1 MVVARQIQTNFS
13 SGELNPLMRFRS
25 DTGAYQ
31 NGAARLRNIALL
43 NTGGVT
49 RRPGTTYLAALP
61 ARSRLVSFDF
71 DDNERYIF
79 ALSNAKLTVY
89 NVNGG
94 LVATV
99 TSGATW
105 TTGQLFELTYTQVG
119 DTMILAHQSFRP
131 KVITRT
137 SASTFTI
144 TDFTFDQSVN
154 GNLTYQP
161 YYKFAAD
168 AVTLACSSTT
178 GSVTVTAS
186 APSFTASYV
195 GLRLRWQDVEI
206 AITAFT
212 NSTTLTG
219 TIQGTLKAEYDID
232 PFRSEIN
239 STTVE
244 LTHVLH
250 GFATGATVIITGS
263 NAVGGIPATELNAT
277 HTITVIDDNRYSITV
292 TTAATESI
300 DGGGPAVFYTSST
313 TATRT
318 WYEPVFAT
326 PNGWP
331 AAVAFHDGR
340 LWFGGTTAQ
349 PDGLYGS
356 TINQYFNFDVGDG
369 LDNQAVQVAIGSEDI
384 SNIQH
389 IVSNRDLQI
398 FTATSEFIAPRSNA
412 QVLTPANTRV
422 LRQTPYGCSFVTPIP
437 FDGGTLFV
445 QNSGKGVREFIYAD
459 SENSYASTDLSLL
472 ASHLIINPRDL
483 AVLYGTSSRN
493 EQYAG
498 VVNSDGT
505 MAIFHSA
512 RAEQLA
518 GWSLWSV
525 DDADID
531 SVCAINNAL
540 YVSVL
545 RGTAY
550 SLEKFAADD
559 LLSLDSSSTYTA
571 GSPTAT
577 WTVAAR
583 FNNKE
588 VFVFGD
594 GEYLG
599 PYTVNGSSTLTLDTQ
614 VSEIVIGYDYTVEIK
629 TLPANVMMP
638 NGSMIGLP
646 KRINRVFLGLD
657 STLGVS
663 VQGNRLILRGVTDD
677 FSLGLTPFTGIQDF
691 YLLGYAKEAQITIT
705 QAEPLPMRVLGMN
718 MEVAF

>member
-1 MVVARQIQTNFS
+1 MVVMRQIQTNFS
-13 SGELNPLMRFRS
+13 SGELDPLMRFRS

-31 NGAARLRNIALL
+31 NGAARLRNVALL

-61 ARSRLVSFDF
+61 ARSRLISFDF
-71 DDNERYIF
+71 DENERYIF
-79 ALSNAKLTVY
+79 ALSNNRLTVY
-89 NVNGG
+89 DTDGVLIANI
-94 LVATV
+94 

-105 TTGQLFELTYTQVG
+105 TTNELFSLTYAQVA
-119 DTMILAHQSFRP
+119 DTMILAHQSWAP
-131 KVITRT
+131 KVIKRT

-144 TDFTFDQSVN
+144 TDFAFDQSVN
-154 GNLTYQP
+154 QDFTYQP
-161 YYKFAAD
+161 YFKFADD
-168 AVTLACSSTT
+168 AVTLACSGTT

-186 APSFTASYV
+186 APSFTSDYV

-206 AITAFT
+206 AITGYT

-219 TIQGTLKAEYDID
+219 TIRGTLKAEYDID
-232 PFRSEIN
+232 PFRSTIS

-244 LTHVLH
+244 VTHVLH
-250 GFATGATVIITGS
+250 GFATGASVVITGA

-277 HTITVIDDNRYSITV
+277 HTVTVIDDNHYNITV
-292 TTAATESI
+292 TTPATESI
-300 DGGGPAVFYTSST
+300 DGGGPSVFYTSNT

-369 LDNQAVQVAIGSEDI
+369 LDNQAVQVSIGSEDI
-384 SNIQH
+384 SNVQH

-398 FTATSEFIAPRSNA
+398 FTATGEFIAPRSNA

-422 LRQTPYGCSFVTPIP
+422 LRQTPYGCSQVTPIP

-459 SENSYASTDLSLL
+459 AENSYASTDLSLL
-472 ASHLIINPRDL
+472 ASHLIVNPRDL
-483 AVLYGTSSRN
+483 AVLYGSASRN

-505 MAIFHSA
+505 LAVFHSA

-518 GWSLWSV
+518 GWTLWSM
-525 DDADID
+525 DDATFD
-531 SVCAINNAL
+531 SICAVNNAM
-540 YVSVL
+540 YASVL
-545 RGTAY
+545 RDGVY
-550 SLEKFAADD
+550 SLERFAADD
-559 LLSLDSSSTYTA
+559 SLALDSSSTYTSV
-571 GSPTAT
+571 SPTDT
-577 WTVAAR
+577 WTVASR
-583 FNNKE
+583 FNNQE
-588 VFVFGD
+588 VFVYGD

-599 PYTVNGSSTLTLDTQ
+599 PYTVNGSSSLVID
-614 VSEIVIGYDYTVEIK
+614 SEHTEIIIGYDYTIEIK
-629 TLPANVMMP
+629 TLPANVMLP
-638 NGSMIGLP
+638 SGSMIGLP

-677 FSLGLTPFTGIQDF
+677 FSQPLTPFTGMQDF
-691 YLLGYAKEAQITIT
+691 YLLGYNKEAQITIA
-705 QAEPLPMRVLGMN
+705 QSEPLAMRVLGMN

>member
-1 MVVARQIQTNFS
+1 MVVMRQIQTNFS

-31 NGAARLRNIALL
+31 NGAARLRNVALL

-71 DDNERYIF
+71 DENERYVF
-79 ALSNAKLTVY
+79 ALSNGKLTVY
-89 NVNGG
+89 GTDG
-94 LVATV
+94 SLVTTV

-105 TTGQLFELTYTQVG
+105 TSAELFNLTYTQVG
-119 DTMILAHQSFRP
+119 DTMILAHQNWVP
-131 KVITRT
+131 KVIKRT

-144 TDFTFDQSVN
+144 TNFTFDRSVN

-161 YYKFAAD
+161 YYKFADD
-168 AVTLACSSTT
+168 AITLACSGTT

-186 APSFTASYV
+186 APSFTSDYV

-206 AITAFT
+206 EITGYT
-212 NSTTLTG
+212 NATTLTG
-219 TIQGTLKAEYDID
+219 TIKGILKAEYDID
-232 PFRSEIN
+232 PFRTNIGS
-239 STTVE
+239 STVE
-244 LTHVLH
+244 VTHVLH
-250 GFATGATVIITGS
+250 GFASGTTVIISGA
-263 NAVGGIPATELNAT
+263 NAVGGIGANSLNGPRS
-277 HTITVIDDNRYSITV
+277 ITVIDDNRYTF
-292 TTAATESI
+292 TADANATESI
-300 DGGGPAVFYTSST
+300 DGGGPSVFYTSSS

-318 WYEPVFAT
+318 WYEPVFAK

-356 TINQYFNFDVGDG
+356 TINQYFNFDVGEG
-369 LDNQAVQVAIGSEDI
+369 LDNQAVQVSIGSEDI

-398 FTATSEFIAPRSNA
+398 FTATGEFIAPRSNA

-422 LRQTPYGCSFVTPIP
+422 IRQTPYGCSFVTPVP
-437 FDGGTLFV
+437 FDGGTLFI

-459 SENSYASTDLSLL
+459 AENSYASTDLSLL
-472 ASHLIINPRDL
+472 ASHLIVSPQDL
-483 AVLYGTSSRN
+483 AVLYGSASRN

-498 VVNSDGT
+498 IVNSDGT
-505 MAIFHSA
+505 LAVFHSA

-518 GWSLWSV
+518 GWVLWSM
-525 DDADID
+525 DGATFD
-531 SVCAINNAL
+531 SVCAVNNMM

-545 RGTAY
+545 RNGTY
-550 SLEKFAADD
+550 SLESFAADD
-559 LLSLDSSSTYTA
+559 SLTLDSSATYTA

-577 WTVAAR
+577 WTVASR
-583 FNNKE
+583 FNNKK

-594 GEYLG
+594 GQYLG
-599 PYTVNGSSTLTLDTQ
+599 SYTVNGSSLLTLDDSYTT
-614 VSEIVIGYDYTVEIK
+614 IVVGYDYTTEIK
-629 TLPANVMMP
+629 TLPANAVLASGP
-638 NGSMIGLP
+638 MIGLP

-657 STLGVS
+657 TTLGVS
-663 VQGNRLILRGVTDD
+663 VQGNSLILRSVTDD
-677 FSLGLTPFTGIQDF
+677 FSLGVSAFTGIQDF
-691 YLLGYAKEAQITIT
+691 YLLGYNKEAQVTIT
-705 QAEPLPMRVLGMN
+705 QSEPLSMRVLGMN

>member
-79 ALSNAKLTVY
+79 ALSNARLTVY
-89 NVNGG
+89 DVNGA

-105 TTGQLFELTYTQVG
+105 TTSQLFELTYTQVG

-144 TDFTFDQSVN
+144 TDFAFDQSVN
-154 GNLTYQP
+154 GRLTYQP

-186 APSFTASYV
+186 APSFTADYV

-232 PFRSEIN
+232 PFRSTI
-239 STTVE
+239 SSATVE
-244 LTHVLH
+244 VTHILH
-250 GFATGATVIITGS
+250 GFATGATVVITGA
-263 NAVGGIPATELNAT
+263 NAVGGIPATELNAS
-277 HTITVIDDNRYSITV
+277 HSITVIDDNRYSITV
-292 TTAATESI
+292 TTAATSSI

-356 TINQYFNFDVGDG
+356 MINQYFNFDVGEG
-369 LDNQAVQVAIGSEDI
+369 LDNQAIQVAIGSEDI

-398 FTATSEFIAPRSNA
+398 FTATSEFVAPRGNG

-422 LRQTPYGCSFVTPIP
+422 LRQTPYGCNFVTPIP

-483 AVLYGTSSRN
+483 AVLYGTASRN
-493 EQYAG
+493 EQYAS

-505 MAIFHSA
+505 MAVFHSA
-512 RAEQLA
+512 RAEGVA
-518 GWSLWSV
+518 GWSLWSING
-525 DDADID
+525 ASID

-545 RGTAY
+545 RGSSYT
-550 SLEKFAADD
+550 LEKFASDD
-559 LLSLDSSSTYTA
+559 SLSLDSSSAYTA

-583 FNNKE
+583 FNNQQ

-594 GEYLG
+594 GQYLG
-599 PYTVNGSSTLTLDTQ
+599 SYTVNGSSTLTLDNE
-614 VSEIVIGYDYTVEIK
+614 VSQIVIGYDYTVEIK
-629 TLPANVMMP
+629 TLPANVTMP